1 MQHPVSGVGK
11 ATTKHTI
18 IFKYLS
24 EIAALT
30 SSIILSENNRSLL
43 YH

>member
-1 MQHPVSGVGK
+1 MQHPVSGVCK

-18 IFKYLS
+18 IFKYLN

-30 SSIILSENNRSLL
+30 SSRLISEKNGSLL
-43 YH
+43 YY